1 MPKKTIL
8 VTGTTFPRWE
18 NDTEP
23 RFVYDLAKQFAK
35 KYKIII
41 LVPHH
46 FKAKKYEEKEG
57 MRICRFPYFYPSRL
71 QKLCYDGGILPNI
84 KKSFLAKIQIPFLVA
99 AELFAIRKIV
109 KKENIDFIHA
119 HWIVPQGFIAAIIKK
134 LYSIPYIV
142 TAHAGDVFPLR
153 SRFLRFFGKVALN
166 NCSYCTVNSG
176 ATRKSVLNVLNIK
189 NVSIIPMGVDL
200 SEFSAKK
207 KDDSIR
213 KRYHIKYPFIL
224 SVGRLA
230 EKKGI
235 PYLIK
240 AMPYVIEKLPN
251 TKLMI
256 IGDGP
261 KKEEISCL
269 VNKLGIND
277 NIIFIGKIPNK
288 ELAKYYAS
296 CDVFVLP
303 SIITEEGDTE
313 GLGVVLLEALA
324 SGTAVIGSS
333 VGGIPDIIKDG
344 KTGLLTEQKN
354 PEDISRKIIYMTN
367 HKKKRKDFIERGQKL
382 IKKRFSWS
390 VVADDFF
397 KVYNEVMKR

>member
-1 MPKKTIL
+1 MSKKTIL
-8 VTGTTFPRWE
+8 VIGTTFPRWK

-23 RFVYDLAKQFAK
+23 GFVYDLAKQFTK

-41 LVPHH
+41 LAPHH
-46 FKAKKYEEKEG
+46 FKAKKHEEKEG
-57 MRICRFPYFYPSRL
+57 MKIYRFPYFYPSRL

-84 KKSFLAKIQIPFLVA
+84 KKRFLAKIQIPFLVA
-99 AELFAIRKIV
+99 AELFAIRKIL
-109 KKENIDFIHA
+109 KKERIDFIHA

-134 LYSIPYIV
+134 LYKIHYIV
-142 TAHAGDVFPLR
+142 TAHAGDVFPLK
-153 SRFLRFFGKVALN
+153 SGFLKFFGKVALN
-166 NCSYCTVNSG
+166 NCNYCTVNSN
-176 ATRKSVLNVLNIK
+176 ATRKSVLSVLNIK

-200 SEFSAKK
+200 GGFSPKK

-235 PYLIK
+235 PYLVK
-240 AMPYVIEKLPN
+240 AIPYVIDKLPN
-251 TKLMI
+251 SKLMI

-261 KKEEISCL
+261 KKKEIINL
-269 VNKLGIND
+269 VNKLSIKD
-277 NIIFIGKIPNK
+277 HVIFTGKIPNK

-296 CDVFVLP
+296 CDIFVLP
-303 SIITEEGDTE
+303 SIITKKGDTE

-324 SGTAVIGSS
+324 SGSAVIGSN
-333 VGGIPDIIKDG
+333 VGGIPDIIKDR

-354 PEDISRKIIYMTN
+354 PEDIAKKIVYMVN
-367 HKKKRKDFIERGQKL
+367 HKKKREDFVRNGQKL

-390 VVADDFF
+390 VVADEFF
-397 KVYNEVMKR
+397 KVYEEVVKR